1 MQQVFAHCCLVGHWG
16 EIFEFGVLDVPFL
29 RFEVR
34 AEVEHANL
42 RVLLLLALSDL
53 LLFCG
58 LALGYHLLVVAQ
70 HGAGRL
76 ADG

>member
-42 RVLLLLALSDL
+42 RVLLLLALRRL
-53 LLFCG
+53 GRKLK
-58 LALGYHLLVVAQ
+58 LATVSGQLMLIPKNNH
-70 HGAGRL
+70 
-76 ADG
+76 